1 LETELFYKGIRPAI
15 NTGLSVSRVGS
26 AAQIVSMKRV
36 AGSLKLELAQYREMV
51 TFSKFGADLDESTLA
66 LLHKGERLTELLKQP
81 QFNPMPTG
89 YQVLALFAGVNGYL
103 DKVSVSDVLDYEEE
117 LFNYVSSHPSI
128 YAVVI
133 DLPFEYDEQVLHLIL
148 SDFTHNVYLTEVET
162 PVQESLV
169 EESEEE
175 EEGEE
180 EEEEEGEE
188 EGESRPED
196 YDEDYNNH
204 DNGDYQISPSNGSN
218 KPVGGEI
225 R

>member
-1 LETELFYKGIRPAI
+1 
-15 NTGLSVSRVGS
+15 
-26 AAQIVSMKRV
+26 MKRV

-117 LFNYVSSHPSI
+117 LFHYVSSHPSI

-148 SDFTHNVYLTEVET
+148 SDFTNNVYLTEVEIPT
-162 PVQESLV
+162 
-169 EESEEE
+169 EENLIEEEGDSSEEGE

-188 EGESRPED
+188 EGESSAD
-196 YDEDYNNH
+196 DYNDDFQNN
-204 DNGDYQISPSNGSN
+204 DNSDYQISSTDGSN